1 MSTEGI
7 TYPFEI
13 EALDL
18 FGMQLRTAVCHGKH
32 ISPMLPTE
40 AREVLM
46 TALAMDGRAP
56 TLSEGFALITAHWNT
71 SAELAESS
79 QQRLAEV
86 LSHAVT
92 RAQSM
97 AVTEWGEDFDE
108 IVCDRFIHSVTTSHA
123 TPSASTMHLRRS
135 ALRAGFTTLRRLGL
149 FQGDPTLDLSLP
161 ARSQLAAR
169 AAVDDEIMLLR
180 MSSVASRE
188 SRQPSVLALAE
199 ATATTAEM
207 PFITALDIDDA
218 DNPHCVQLPG
228 TSRVRAR
235 SGTLTPW
242 GSRVIRRTIRDRRQ
256 QGIPDSTPLVYSG
269 TKGEEASGQAS
280 ICGAMRSIVQRAGLG
295 KEPDFSPRSVAFWA
309 GRQAFDAASSAKIEA
324 AARAMGITSLDKA
337 ARRVDYSWD
346 QP

>member
-1 MSTEGI
+1 MSAEVT
-7 TYPFEI
+7 TYSFEI
-13 EALDL
+13 ETLDALGL
-18 FGMQLRTAVCHGKH
+18 RLRTAAYHGED
-32 ISPMLPTE
+32 ISAMLPTE

-46 TALAMDGRAP
+46 TALALDGRAP

-97 AVTEWGEDFDE
+97 GVTEWDEAFDE
-108 IVCDRFIHSVTTSHA
+108 VVCDRFIHSVTTTHNL
-123 TPSASTMHLRRS
+123 PSASTMHLRRS

-149 FQGDPTLDLSLP
+149 FHGDPTLDLSLP

-199 ATATTAEM
+199 ATATTSEM
-207 PFITALDIDDA
+207 PFMTALDIDDVE
-218 DNPHCVQLPG
+218 NPQFVQLPG
-228 TSRVRAR
+228 TSRVRSR
-235 SGTLTPW
+235 LGVLTPW
-242 GSRVIRRTIRDRRQ
+242 GSRVIRRAIQERRK

-269 TKGEEASGQAS
+269 CKDEEASGQAS
-280 ICGAMRSIVQRAGLG
+280 ICVAMRSIVKRAGLG
-295 KEPDFSPRSVAFWA
+295 NEPDFSPRSVSFWA
-309 GRQAFDAASSAKIEA
+309 GRQAFDAAPDAKIEA